1 MSGGLAVRTLG
12 KLLVIWGVLLPLIT
26 LPSTAAGLYGIIPLL
41 KISLWHMDAR
51 IGPVTV
57 AYETI
62 VVGALIL
69 VGVGLSFC
77 VLPRRE
83 RSRTRRRGPNEVG

>member
-1 MSGGLAVRTLG
+1 MTVAAGASAFA
-12 KLLVIWGVLLPLIT
+12 
-26 LPSTAAGLYGIIPLL
+26 AAGLYGIIPLL

-62 VVGALIL
+62 VVGALVL
-69 VGVGLSFC
+69 VGVGLSCC
-77 VLPRRE
+77 VLPRR
-83 RSRTRRRGPNEVG
+83 RREGEA

>member
-1 MSGGLAVRTLG
+1 M
-12 KLLVIWGVLLPLIT
+12 IWGVLLPLIT

-62 VVGALIL
+62 VVGALVL
-69 VGVGLSFC
+69 VGVGLSCC
-77 VLPRRE
+77 VLPPRE
-83 RSRTRRRGPNEVG
+83 RRRTQRRGLERVE

>member
-1 MSGGLAVRTLG
+1 MAVRTLG

-62 VVGALIL
+62 IVGALVL
-69 VGVGLSFC
+69 VGVGLSC
-77 VLPRRE
+77 CLLPRR
-83 RSRTRRRGPNEVG
+83 RRGDEA